1 MKTLTL
7 RVDDDI
13 YNMIKQASDGAKRNI
28 SNFIEYATLQY
39 LTSSQYIDNNEMI
52 EILDDKDLVESLNQ
66 GLEEVKE
73 GDYRIV
79 WDSPNQRIWKKN

>member
-13 YNMIKQASDGAKRNI
+13 YNIIKLASDGAKRNI

-39 LTSSQYIDNNEMI
+39 LTSSQYVESEEMN
-52 EILDDKDLVESLNQ
+52 EILEDKELIKSLNR
-66 GLEEVKE
+66 GLKE
-73 GDYRIV
+73 AKSGDYKIV
-79 WDSPNQRIWKKN
+79 

>member
-13 YNMIKQASDGAKRNI
+13 YSMIKLASDGAKRNI

-39 LTSSQYIDNNEMI
+39 LTSNQYMENEEMND
-52 EILDDKDLVESLNQ
+52 ILNDKDLIKSLNQ
-66 GLEEVKE
+66 GLKEVKE
-73 GDYRIV
+73 GDYTFV
-79 WDSPNQRIWKKN
+79 WF

>member
-13 YNMIKQASDGAKRNI
+13 YSMIKLASDGAKRNI

-39 LTSSQYIDNNEMI
+39 LTSSQYIDNNEMN
-52 EILDDKDLVESLNQ
+52 EILEDKELVKNLNQ
-66 GLEEVKE
+66 GLKEVKN
-73 GDYRIV
+73 GDYAIV
-79 WDSPNQRIWKKN
+79 